1 MSKKPFQKNPV
12 IEETYGSGRSSA
24 HSRGVEPDSG
34 GRNCGCSFPPD
45 IAPWGRGWP
54 ELVQGQG
61 SAAGGRGHPARR
73 SRLGRHLFF
82 ANLSPGTVCYLHPN
96 EPSVHVSSR
105 QWEYPRE

>member
-61 SAAGGRGHPARR
+61 SAAGGRGHPARYATFIPMSPQSTFHPASGNTR
-73 SRLGRHLFF
+73 
-82 ANLSPGTVCYLHPN
+82 AN
-96 EPSVHVSSR
+96 R
-105 QWEYPRE
+105 